1 MGFFGSVNQKNVNLK
16 KAIVNYTKTN
26 LSNAS
31 QVKNAMNKIII
42 SWRNQT
48 GATPSQAPL
57 VTNSLMNR
65 IRGGISRARRLRNK
79 AFGLPKTPA
88 VQQAINNTKQAE
100 AAAIAGNINTAR
112 AKNNQAAA
120 ILNEPP
126 PLPNRP
132 TGPSKN
138 ALTIAGI
145 RSKVGNNKQKIIEYI
160 LKNNSINQ
168 NSKNRLVNTIGVPE
182 SNNLIRKNKR
192 QMPNNKGPLIGSFF
206 NNAQKRI
213 NRTKTQNNTVNLNP
227 GKMYNN
233 QKRGFRQRLGNVG
246 RGAVRGLGKAFSRG
260 KNLLYE

>member
-65 IRGGISRARRLRNK
+65 IRGGVANQLSRARRLRNK

-100 AAAIAGNINTAR
+100 AAAIAGDTNTAR

-120 ILNEPP
+120 ILNF
-126 PLPNRP
+126 
-132 TGPSKN
+132 GPF
-138 ALTIAGI
+138 AT
-145 RSKVGNNKQKIIEYI
+145 NNQLKKG
-160 LKNNSINQ
+160 KNNQ
-168 NSKNRLVNTIGVPE
+168 
-182 SNNLIRKNKR
+182 IRKNR
-192 QMPNNKGPLIGSFF
+192 
-206 NNAQKRI
+206 A
-213 NRTKTQNNTVNLNP
+213 TQNVNLNTGNLFKRNNKNNTTGP
-227 GKMYNN
+227 GRNLERIFNPRYASNRQLALVPGQGVVNKTNYGTMTGNLFKRNN
-233 QKRGFRQRLGNVG
+233 TKNTTGPGRISTTRNVNTRAKLGPIPLPFTYKKTVPTFNVP
-246 RGAVRGLGKAFSRG
+246 R
-260 KNLLYE
+260 

>member
-1 MGFFGSVNQKNVNLK
+1 MGFFSSVNQKNVNLK

-48 GATPSQAPL
+48 GATPAQVPL

-79 AFGLPKTPA
+79 AFGLPNTPA

-100 AAAIAGNINTAR
+100 AAAIAGDTNTAR

-182 SNNLIRKNKR
+182 SNNLIRKNK
-192 QMPNNKGPLIGSFF
+192 GPLIGSFF

-246 RGAVRGLGKAFSRG
+246 RGAVRGIGKAFSRG

>member
-65 IRGGISRARRLRNK
+65 IRGGVANQLSRARRLRNK

-100 AAAIAGNINTAR
+100 ASAIAGDTNTA
-112 AKNNQAAA
+112 NNNPQ
-120 ILNEPP
+120 
-126 PLPNRP
+126 
-132 TGPSKN
+132 TGVW
-138 ALTIAGI
+138 L
-145 RSKVGNNKQKIIEYI
+145 
-160 LKNNSINQ
+160 
-168 NSKNRLVNTIGVPE
+168 
-182 SNNLIRKNKR
+182 
-192 QMPNNKGPLIGSFF
+192 
-206 NNAQKRI
+206 
-213 NRTKTQNNTVNLNP
+213 
-227 GKMYNN
+227 
-233 QKRGFRQRLGNVG
+233 
-246 RGAVRGLGKAFSRG
+246 
-260 KNLLYE
+260 